1 MFRYENRRFNRQIP
15 LRVGV
20 LLGGLLMPL
29 GVAAQ
34 AAPEWTLSDALETA
48 FENSPVLRGRQAER
62 QEVAGRLVDA
72 KTYPYNPEVSLELA
86 DRSSPDASTT
96 DRSLS
101 VSQELELAGQRRK
114 RIAVAD
120 QDLAA
125 AEATLLHQRR
135 LLAFR
140 VESAFAEAV
149 LARELLGVA
158 TTDADL
164 AREMLAFSQRRLE
177 RGAATQIEVNLAQA
191 SAGRAERSLSR
202 AQTDYVSA
210 RSRLAE
216 IAGAKPQAPPEPIGD
231 LLVPEVEPL
240 PLEALLASA
249 FEQRG
254 DLLAAGQREQA
265 AEAAIRLAMAEGKP
279 NLIVGGF
286 FEREEATDDIFGATI
301 SLSVP
306 LFNRNQGRIAE
317 SRSTRERLRH
327 ERAAL
332 RLAVEQE
339 VVTAFNSLQAA
350 RAAAEHLRDQVLGTL
365 DENVELLQRS
375 FEAGR
380 IGATEVVT
388 LRREFVAGRREYI
401 EAMADAWL
409 ARIELDLAVGRLS
422 LPQSSLPQPVLAK
435 EPS

>member
-1 MFRYENRRFNRQIP
+1 MFRYENRRLCRYIP
-15 LRVGV
+15 LRIGV

-29 GVAAQ
+29 GAAAQ
-34 AAPEWTLSDALETA
+34 AVPEWTLSDALENA

-62 QEVAGRLVDA
+62 QEVASRLVGA

-86 DRSSPDASTT
+86 DRSSPGGSTT

-101 VSQELELAGQRRK
+101 MSQEVELVGQRRK
-114 RIAVAD
+114 RVAVAD
-120 QDLAA
+120 QELAA
-125 AEATLLHQRR
+125 AEATLVHQRR
-135 LLAFR
+135 HLAFQ

-149 LARELLGVA
+149 MARELLGVA
-158 TTDADL
+158 KTDADL
-164 AREMLAFSQRRLE
+164 AREVLSFSRRRLE

-191 SAGRAERSLSR
+191 SAGRAERALRR
-202 AQTDYVSA
+202 AQADYSST

-216 IAGAKPQAPPEPIGD
+216 IAGAKPQAPPEPVGD
-231 LLVPEVEPL
+231 LLVPEADPL
-240 PLEALLASA
+240 PLDDLLSLALARRA
-249 FEQRG
+249 

-265 AEAAIRLAMAEGKP
+265 AEAAIRLATAEGKP
-279 NLIVGGF
+279 NLVVGSF

-327 ERAAL
+327 EGAAL
-332 RLAVEQE
+332 RLAIEQE
-339 VVTAFNSLQAA
+339 VVAAFNSLQAA

-388 LRREFVAGRREYI
+388 LRREFVASRREYV
-401 EAMADAWL
+401 EALADAWR
-409 ARIELDLAVGRLS
+409 ARIDLDLATGRFPTSQVS
-422 LPQSSLPQPVLAK
+422 LEKEQP
-435 EPS
+435 

>member
-1 MFRYENRRFNRQIP
+1 M
-15 LRVGV
+15 
-20 LLGGLLMPL
+20 
-29 GVAAQ
+29 
-34 AAPEWTLSDALETA
+34 
-48 FENSPVLRGRQAER
+48 
-62 QEVAGRLVDA
+62 
-72 KTYPYNPEVSLELA
+72 
-86 DRSSPDASTT
+86 
-96 DRSLS
+96 
-101 VSQELELAGQRRK
+101 
-114 RIAVAD
+114 
-120 QDLAA
+120 
-125 AEATLLHQRR
+125 
-135 LLAFR
+135 
-140 VESAFAEAV
+140 
-149 LARELLGVA
+149 
-158 TTDADL
+158 
-164 AREMLAFSQRRLE
+164 
-177 RGAATQIEVNLAQA
+177 
-191 SAGRAERSLSR
+191 
-202 AQTDYVSA
+202 
-210 RSRLAE
+210 
-216 IAGAKPQAPPEPIGD
+216 
-231 LLVPEVEPL
+231 PEVEPF

-254 DLLAAGQREQA
+254 DLLAADQREQA
-265 AEAAIRLAMAEGKP
+265 AEAAIRLAIAEGKP

-339 VVTAFNSLQAA
+339 VVAAFNSLQAA
-350 RAAAEHLRDQVLGTL
+350 RAATEHLRDQVLGTL